1 MAKHP
6 KSKQTRGIYRLDGS
20 SCTHHIF
27 VLRKMG
33 ETKQQQT
40 RPSRNENR
48 KPCKEGRD
56 KGNEYTS
63 TDMALHFCTLMYQL
77 TNLANVKVFLP
88 AIDDSGDI
96 LLGSLTNF
104 NY

>member
-1 MAKHP
+1 M
-6 KSKQTRGIYRLDGS
+6 DGS

-27 VLRKMG
+27 VLRKIG

-48 KPCKEGRD
+48 KPYKEGRD
-56 KGNEYTS
+56 KGNDECAS

-77 TNLANVKVFLP
+77 TSQAEVKVL
-88 AIDDSGDI
+88 
-96 LLGSLTNF
+96 
-104 NY
+104 